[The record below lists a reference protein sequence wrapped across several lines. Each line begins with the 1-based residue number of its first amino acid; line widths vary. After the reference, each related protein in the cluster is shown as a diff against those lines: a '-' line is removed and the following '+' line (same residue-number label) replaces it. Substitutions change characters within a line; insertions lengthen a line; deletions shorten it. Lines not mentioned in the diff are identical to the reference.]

1 MVNLFFKKINFIFTF
16 LFFVSLFSCENNID
30 EVNLV
35 TSVSQQNLPN
45 ESVKNVEI
53 IYSDSAR
60 VRAKL
65 KSVELNRYSTAKKPY
80 MEMPKGL
87 EVVFFNEHRKQQ
99 TKLTANYGIGHENG
113 NNIQTMEVKNKV
125 VVINEKG
132 EMLETEHLIWNTLTK
147 KIYTDEFVKIT
158 TKDEILM
165 GNGLEAEQDF
175 SEYEIKNVKGRI
187 AVKDEE
193 LNKK

>member
-1 MVNLFFKKINFIFTF
+1 MANRLLKFKFLGVYFLLFVLFT
-16 LFFVSLFSCENNID
+16 SCENSID
-30 EVNLV
+30 EVNQIASLN
-35 TSVSQQNLPN
+35 QANLPS

-65 KSVELNRYSTAKKPY
+65 KSKELNRYPTVKNPY

-87 EVVFFNEHRKQQ
+87 EVIFYNEHRKQQ
-99 TKLTANYGIGHENG
+99 SKLTANYGIAYENN

-132 EMLETEHLIWNTLTK
+132 DMLETEHLIWNALTK

-158 TKDEILM
+158 TKEEIIMGTGLM
-165 GNGLEAEQDF
+165 AEQDF

-187 AVKDEE
+187 DVKDDV
-193 LNKK
+193 LNK

>member
-1 MVNLFFKKINFIFTF
+1 MVNLFFKNIHFCSIF
-16 LFFVSLFSCENNID
+16 LFLIALSSCENSID
-30 EVNLV
+30 EVNQLAALN
-35 TSVSQQNLPN
+35 QLNLPN

-65 KSVELNRYSTAKKPY
+65 KSKELNRYSTVKKPY

-87 EVVFFNEHRKQQ
+87 EVIFFNEQRKQQ
-99 TKLTANYGIGHENG
+99 TKLTANYGIGYENG
-113 NNIQTMEVKNKV
+113 NNIQTMEVRNKV

-132 EMLETEHLIWNTLTK
+132 DMLETEHLIWNALTK

-158 TKDEILM
+158 TKDEIIM

-175 SEYEIKNVKGRI
+175 SEYEIRNVKGRI
-187 AVKDEE
+187 AIKDEE
-193 LNKK
+193 IK